1 MRRNGRFPA
10 LLAFLALGAVAVL
23 AGSFFAWKAA
33 MDAKPTVSE
42 RWALY
47 VENLE
52 PGQKLVV
59 LSSKQRY
66 VASKEFAAKVLAI
79 VRVKASVELSAWAD
93 VFYFVDASDPSLWA
107 ISWNQKTRALSI
119 SAPEPD
125 CLPPAVRTDTIEIS
139 AKGANLV
146 TNTVFRL
153 KEEAAKMKDELSADL
168 ALRARATLSDATVR
182 AGIREGLAGIAR
194 SFCVAALGTEPR
206 ELFVKLPGD

>member
-1 MRRNGRFPA
+1 MRRYGRFPV
-10 LLAFLALGAVAVL
+10 LLVFLALGAAAVL

-33 MDAKPTVSE
+33 LDAKPTVLE

-59 LSSKQRY
+59 LSSRQRY

-93 VFYFVDASDPSLWA
+93 VFYFVDASDPSLWTIA
-107 ISWNQKTRALSI
+107 WNQKTRALSI
-119 SAPEPD
+119 SAPEPG

-146 TNTVFRL
+146 TNTVFKL
-153 KEEAAKMKDELSADL
+153 KEEAARMKDELSADL

-182 AGIREGLAGIAR
+182 AGIREGLAGIGR

-206 ELFVKLPGD
+206 EVFVKLPGD